1 MLVESASQTTDLIEW
16 ARANREL
23 LEARLLQHGGILFR
37 GFRPLSVDE
46 FEQLIKIVADDLL
59 DYSYRSTPRTRISGK
74 VFTSTEYPAHQSIP
88 LHNENAYARDWP
100 MKIWFLSL
108 RSAATGG
115 ETPIADSRRVYRRI
129 PANIRERFA
138 RHGVMYVRNYGSGLD
153 LSWQEVFQTTDK
165 TEVENYCRAA
175 VMDLQWLADYRLR
188 TRQGCHGVAAD
199 PITREINWCY
209 EA

>member
-46 FEQLIKIVADDLL
+46 FEQLIKTVSDDLL

-100 MKIWFLSL
+100 MKICFLSL
-108 RSAATGG
+108 QSAPPGAK
-115 ETPIADSRRVYRRI
+115 TPIPDSRQLCRPI
-129 PANIRERFA
+129 PPNI
-138 RHGVMYVRNYGSGLD
+138 
-153 LSWQEVFQTTDK
+153 
-165 TEVENYCRAA
+165 
-175 VMDLQWLADYRLR
+175 LAPSLR
-188 TRQGCHGVAAD
+188 PALR
-199 PITREINWCY
+199 
-209 EA
+209 